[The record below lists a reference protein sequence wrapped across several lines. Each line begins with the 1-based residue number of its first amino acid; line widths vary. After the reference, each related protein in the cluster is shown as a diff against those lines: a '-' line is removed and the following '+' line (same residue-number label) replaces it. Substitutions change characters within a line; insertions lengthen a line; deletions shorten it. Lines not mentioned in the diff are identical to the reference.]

1 MASTGEPAVRVY
13 GRLKT
18 ATSQHFIKRDI
29 QKLHG
34 MCVMNQ
40 SSLAVLNFVLASV
53 L

>member
-18 ATSQHFIKRDI
+18 AMSQHFIKRDI

-40 SSLAVLNFVLASV
+40 SSLTVLNFVLASV